1 MKFKVTRLL
10 LLSLTVLLSCG
21 ALSSGSSV
29 SDSAAVQTPTAAS
42 GVLTAEQR
50 RGKEIYQSGKS
61 RSGQEIIAIAASI
74 EIPAQSMTCASCH
87 GSRGEGLSE
96 GGVSAGSLT
105 WSNLT
110 NSTGHIHS
118 SGRRHRPFNERSVAT
133 ATINCVDPDGHKLMA
148 AMPCY
153 RISPQDMTD
162 LIAYLKRIE
171 TDVSPGITET
181 SITIGAVIPTQGPL
195 AEVGAAMSA
204 MLTAYSEELNRQGG
218 IHQRKIT
225 WQFADMVMDP
235 AITVGNMKRLVE
247 SGQVPL
253 SVVSVRVLTKN
264 WLRWRKPNRFPS

>member
-1 MKFKVTRLL
+1 
-10 LLSLTVLLSCG
+10 
-21 ALSSGSSV
+21 
-29 SDSAAVQTPTAAS
+29 
-42 GVLTAEQR
+42 
-50 RGKEIYQSGKS
+50 
-61 RSGQEIIAIAASI
+61 
-74 EIPAQSMTCASCH
+74 
-87 GSRGEGLSE
+87 
-96 GGVSAGSLT
+96 
-105 WSNLT
+105 
-110 NSTGHIHS
+110 
-118 SGRRHRPFNERSVAT
+118 
-133 ATINCVDPDGHKLMA
+133 MA